1 MEINVSKNLFGNRI
15 DKEFRLLYNSIY
27 SAKCKKD
34 DPIYCGFGKIKT
46 QGPQSLAVSRIGGF
60 CVKICGLMKLT
71 LLDFPGKVAC
81 TVFLGGCN
89 FRCPFCH
96 NAELAF
102 EGCGDEISEEDFFKF
117 LEKRKG
123 ILDGVCVSGG
133 EPLLYDEIIPF
144 LKKIKDKGFAVK
156 LDTNGCFPER
166 LEAVIVAKAC
176 DYVAMDV
183 KNSLQE
189 YGKTVGIENFD
200 SGGVEKSIEILKTS
214 GIDHEFRT
222 TVVKGLH
229 TEKSIEDISLL
240 LKNEKKYFLQ
250 AFVKSDRVPDN
261 TLEEYTKD
269 ELENL
274 LRIAQRNVPDA
285 VLRGI

>member
-1 MEINVSKNLFGNRI
+1 M
-15 DKEFRLLYNSIY
+15 
-27 SAKCKKD
+27 
-34 DPIYCGFGKIKT
+34 
-46 QGPQSLAVSRIGGF
+46 
-60 CVKICGLMKLT
+60 KICGLIKLT

-89 FRCPFCH
+89 LRCPFCH

-102 EGCGDEISEEDFFKF
+102 KGCGDEISEEEFFKF

-133 EPLLYDEIIPF
+133 EPLLYDGIIPF

-156 LDTNGCFPER
+156 LDTNGCFPKKLKEVM
-166 LEAVIVAKAC
+166 ETGVC

-189 YGKTVGIENFD
+189 YNRTVGVEGFD
-200 SGGVEKSIEILKTS
+200 TNGIEKSIEILKTS

-229 TEKSIEDISLL
+229 TEKSVEELSALI
-240 LKNEKKYFLQ
+240 KNEKKYFLQ

-274 LRIAQRNVPDA
+274 LKIAQLNVPDA

>member
-1 MEINVSKNLFGNRI
+1 M
-15 DKEFRLLYNSIY
+15 
-27 SAKCKKD
+27 
-34 DPIYCGFGKIKT
+34 
-46 QGPQSLAVSRIGGF
+46 
-60 CVKICGLMKLT
+60 KICGLMKLT
-71 LLDFPGKVAC
+71 LLDFPGKVGC

-89 FRCPFCH
+89 LRCQFCH

-102 EGCGDEISEEDFFKF
+102 ESCGDEISEEEFFKF

-123 ILDGVCVSGG
+123 MLDGVCVSGG
-133 EPLLYDEIIPF
+133 EPLLNDGIISF
-144 LKKIKDKGFAVK
+144 LKKIKEKDYAVK

-166 LEAVIVAKAC
+166 LKEVLEAGVC

-183 KNSLQE
+183 KNSLGE
-189 YGKTVGIENFD
+189 YAKTVGVEDFD
-200 SGGVEKSIEILKTS
+200 TNGIEKSIELLKTS

-229 TEKSIEDISLL
+229 TEESIEKLSLL
-240 LKNEKKYFLQ
+240 LKGEKKYFLQ
-250 AFVKSDRVPDN
+250 AFIQSDRVLDGS
-261 TLEEYTKD
+261 LEEYTKD

-274 LRIAQRNVPDA
+274 LKIAQRNVPDA

>member
-15 DKEFRLLYNSIY
+15 DKEICLRYNSIY
-27 SAKCKKD
+27 SAIYKND
-34 DPIYCGFGKIKT
+34 NPIYCGFGEIQT
-46 QGPQSLAVSRIGGF
+46 QGPQSLAVRRIGGF
-60 CVKICGLMKLT
+60 CVKICGLMKMT

-89 FRCPFCH
+89 LRCPFCH

-102 EGCGDEISEEDFFKF
+102 DGCGDEISEEEFFKF

-123 ILDGVCVSGG
+123 MLDGVCVSGG
-133 EPLLYDEIIPF
+133 EPLLNDGIISF
-144 LKKIKDKGFAVK
+144 LKKIKEKGYAVK
-156 LDTNGCFPER
+156 LDTNGCFPEK
-166 LEAVIVAKAC
+166 LEAVISAKVC

-183 KNSLQE
+183 KNSLGE
-189 YGKTVGIENFD
+189 YAKTVGVEDFD
-200 SGGVEKSIEILKTS
+200 TNRIEKSIEILKTG

-229 TEKSIEDISLL
+229 TEESIEKLSLL
-240 LKNEKKYFLQ
+240 LKGEKKYFLQ
-250 AFVKSDRVPDN
+250 AFVKSDRVPDD

-274 LRIAQRNVPDA
+274 LKIAQRNVPDA

>member
-1 MEINVSKNLFGNRI
+1 MEINVSKKLFGNSI
-15 DKEFRLLYNSIY
+15 DKKFLLLYNSIY
-27 SAKCKKD
+27 SAICKKGN
-34 DPIYCGFGKIKT
+34 PIYCGFDKIQT
-46 QGPQSLAVSRIGGF
+46 QGPQSLAVRRIGGF

-89 FRCPFCH
+89 LRCPFCH

-102 EGCGDEISEEDFFKF
+102 EGCGDEISEEEFFKF
-117 LEKRKG
+117 IDKRKG

-133 EPLLYDEIIPF
+133 EPLLNDGIIPF
-144 LKKIKDKGFAVK
+144 LKMIKEKGYSVK
-156 LDTNGCFPER
+156 LDTNGCFPDR
-166 LEAVIVAKAC
+166 LKEVIDAGVC
-176 DYVAMDV
+176 DYIAMDV
-183 KNSLQE
+183 KNSLNE
-189 YGKTVGIENFD
+189 YAKTVGVDGFTT
-200 SGGVEKSIEILKTS
+200 GGIEKSIEILKTS

-229 TEKSIEDISLL
+229 TEKSIEELSSLL
-240 LKNEKKYFLQ
+240 KGEKKYFLQ
-250 AFVKSDRVPDN
+250 AFIQSDRIPDSS
-261 TLEEYTKD
+261 LEEYTKD

>member
-1 MEINVSKNLFGNRI
+1 M
-15 DKEFRLLYNSIY
+15 
-27 SAKCKKD
+27 
-34 DPIYCGFGKIKT
+34 
-46 QGPQSLAVSRIGGF
+46 
-60 CVKICGLMKLT
+60 KICGLMKLT

-89 FRCPFCH
+89 LRCPFCH

-102 EGCGDEISEEDFFKF
+102 EGRGDEISEEKFFKF

-133 EPLLYDEIIPF
+133 EPLLYDGIIPF

-156 LDTNGCFPER
+156 LDTNGCFPEK
-166 LEAVIVAKAC
+166 LKAVIENEAC

-189 YGKTVGIENFD
+189 YGKAVGIAD
-200 SGGVEKSIEILKTS
+200 IDTSGIEKSIEILKTS

-229 TEKSIEDISLL
+229 TEKSIEDLSLL

-250 AFVKSDRVPDN
+250 AFVKSDRVPDDS
-261 TLEEYTKD
+261 LEEYTKD

-274 LRIAQRNVPDA
+274 LKIAQRNAPDA

>member
-1 MEINVSKNLFGNRI
+1 M
-15 DKEFRLLYNSIY
+15 
-27 SAKCKKD
+27 
-34 DPIYCGFGKIKT
+34 
-46 QGPQSLAVSRIGGF
+46 
-60 CVKICGLMKLT
+60 KICGLMKLT

-89 FRCPFCH
+89 LRCPFCH

-102 EGCGDEISEEDFFKF
+102 ESCGDEISEEEFFKF

-123 ILDGVCVSGG
+123 VLDGVCVSGG
-133 EPLLYDEIIPF
+133 EPLLCDEIIPF

-156 LDTNGCFPER
+156 LDTNGCFPEK
-166 LEAVIVAKAC
+166 LEVVIAAKAC
-176 DYVAMDV
+176 DYVAMDI

-189 YGKTVGIENFD
+189 YGKTVGIQSFD
-200 SGGVEKSIEILKTS
+200 TSGVEKSIEILKTS

-229 TEKSIEDISLL
+229 TEKSIEDLSGLI
-240 LKNEKKYFLQ
+240 KNERKYFLQ
-250 AFVKSDRVPDN
+250 AFVMSDRVPDN
-261 TLEEYTKD
+261 NLEEYTKD

-274 LRIAQRNVPDA
+274 LKIAQRNVPDA